1 MRECRDLTYVT
12 PGNQLYKYADDTYI
26 VVPAVNICS
35 REAELEHIEK
45 SAAGNNLKINR
56 SKSLEIIFTG
66 SRRRHT
72 DCYRLRLQL
81 QTSVVQ
87 RQ

>member
-1 MRECRDLTYVT
+1 MNAGDLTSVT
-12 PGNQLYKYADDTYI
+12 SGNQLYKYADDTYI

-45 SAAGNNLKINR
+45 WPAGNNLKINR

-66 SRRRHT
+66 S
-72 DCYRLRLQL
+72 
-81 QTSVVQ
+81 
-87 RQ
+87 